1 MSSSSEQWPP
11 PPRDKHLTC
20 FTETLLLLGGT
31 NGRCARKLLGHF
43 VYCLNLSLL
52 ALDPSRPTGP
62 GLIPNLIRHPM
73 DTHVHLYRGDSG
85 HSFHD
90 VSWTES
96 K

>member
-52 ALDPSRPTGP
+52 ALDPSRFDPQP
-62 GLIPNLIRHPM
+62 YPPP
-73 DTHVHLYRGDSG
+73 DG
-85 HSFHD
+85 HSCSS
-90 VSWTES
+90 VQR
-96 K
+96 